1 MPTFLTVTISQVKE
15 KSARESTRALR
26 DTASVGKPRGVGF
39 PITDGYRAALI
50 AWIAAE
56 KGRSES
62 SLAREIGCTPA
73 AINQI
78 TTQGRP
84 TSSLL
89 PKISRVTGIPLPFPG
104 LPVELQQYMS
114 DFVLLYDEAPED
126 ARGVASLATKLRSR
140 K

>member
-1 MPTFLTVTISQVKE
+1 MRRS
-15 KSARESTRALR
+15 

-39 PITDGYRAALI
+39 PITDEYRAALI
-50 AWIAAE
+50 AWIAAD
-56 KGRSES
+56 KARSES

-78 TTQGRP
+78 TVQGRKS
-84 TSSLL
+84 SSLL

-104 LPVELQQYMS
+104 LPSDLQQYMS
-114 DFVLLYDEAPED
+114 DFVLLYEED
-126 ARGVASLATKLRSR
+126 PGEARGLGSLALKLRVR